1 MRISDW
7 SSDVCSS
14 DLAGVLRHRRTSSG
28 KRHAAR
34 VLAVS
39 DERLPGVRVPVRD
52 VWRARY
58 PLRRWTRAEGTVR
71 PAADRAQHVDAVAV
85 VDYLRLRDA
94 GDAAQP
100 ALCGADLAGDHRP
113 VRPVVHRHRA
123 VRVLAH
129 RSEEHTS
136 ELQSLM

>member
-1 MRISDW
+1 MI
-7 SSDVCSS
+7 
-14 DLAGVLRHRRTSSG
+14 RRPPRST
-28 KRHAAR
+28 RTDTLFPYTTLFRAAR

-52 VWRARY
+52 VWRARH

-71 PAADRAQHVDAVAV
+71 SAADRAQHVDAVAV

-113 VRPVVHRHRA
+113 VRPGVHRHRA
-123 VRVLAH
+123 VR
-129 RSEEHTS
+129 RSEER
-136 ELQSLM
+136 

>member
-71 PAADRAQHVDAVAV
+71 PAADRAQHVDVVAV

-100 ALCGADLAGDHRP
+100 ALCGADLAGVHRL
-113 VRPVVHRHRA
+113 VRPAVNRHGPLRVPAHRA
-123 VRVLAH
+123 RGPGP
-129 RSEEHTS
+129 
-136 ELQSLM
+136 